1 MFPKGANM
9 SKLLKQAQDMKSKM
23 DKAKGELSEMK
34 IETVSSGGMIAIIS
48 NGHKEIK
55 SLNINKDLLNENKDF
70 VEDAIIVAINAA
82 NNNVDKEVEKKMSA
96 ITGGMM
102 PNFPGF

>member
-23 DKAKGELSEMK
+23 DRAKEELGDME
-34 IETVSSGGMIAIIS
+34 IETVSSGGMMHVVS
-48 NGHKEIK
+48 DGHKEIK
-55 SLNINKDLLNENKDF
+55 SFKMDEELLNEDKDF
-70 VEDAIIVAINAA
+70 IEDAIIVAINAA
-82 NNNVDKEVEKKMSA
+82 NKNVDKEVEKKMSS

-102 PNFPGF
+102 PNLPGF